1 MTPQAWLT
9 VDVLALFIGVVIG
22 LFIWDKIRDKFL

>member
-22 LFIWDKIRDKFL
+22 FVIWDKIRDL